1 MVWYQGWWNFRQ
13 NRKRAQ
19 QQTPGGEERKKTPT
33 TMSREKQNA
42 VWNSQLEQSVEEIP
56 IWRQKRSSCNFT
68 FSSQEP
74 QCTQL
79 TFVYRKHCHYAP
91 AWTWHT
97 KILEAPCPSEWSHL
111 FNWSVQKQVNLELG
125 SWSLNLGLSCCCSVD
140 WTILVELC
148 LLHLGLASWMHPPL
162 LYQKKTSE
170 TLAIQGWQLHQ
181 FSTSAPCVPPSCTLL
196 LLSKSA
202 LLPSTSRQPGN
213 FVL

>member
-1 MVWYQGWWNFRQ
+1 MLCEIHTWNNLLR
-13 NRKRAQ
+13 RYLY
-19 QQTPGGEERKKTPT
+19 GGGRDTDVTSLSLVKNLNIHNWPLFPESTG
-33 TMSREKQNA
+33 
-42 VWNSQLEQSVEEIP
+42 
-56 IWRQKRSSCNFT
+56 
-68 FSSQEP
+68 
-74 QCTQL
+74 
-79 TFVYRKHCHYAP
+79 HHAP

-111 FNWSVQKQVNLELG
+111 FNWNVQKQVNLELG

-162 LYQKKTSE
+162 LYQKQTSE
-170 TLAIQGWQLHQ
+170 TLALQGWQLHQ

-213 FVL
+213 CVL